1 MESVRLASV
10 DARGKSTR
18 EINEELR
25 AHIAEGAR
33 EIEVLHPGSR
43 HNLAVGILE
52 PARIVFRGDV
62 GYFCGALSDGLEIEV
77 EGDAGWSLGADMM
90 SGTVHVRGSSGSST
104 APSIRGG
111 LVVVEGSAGAR
122 TAIAVKGGTVVV
134 GGSTGYMTGFM
145 MQKGRLL
152 VCGDAG
158 EAFGD
163 SMYEGEL
170 FCGGDIADLGSD
182 TLLEDPSDEELAWIA
197 ATLEPFSL
205 VRAGNGG
212 KSVRPGSSGA
222 TTRRSSPCGRKPY
235 ERGDRFPREPPSGRS
250 LRSRGMRGILAGE
263 AGQNAFQDGRAVPD
277 WLRKEVP

>member
-1 MESVRLASV
+1 MDAVTLATV
-10 DARGKSTR
+10 DAHGKSTR
-18 EINEELR
+18 EINEEIR
-25 AHIAEGAR
+25 AHLAEGRR
-33 EIEVLHPGSR
+33 ELEVLRPGSR

-62 GYFCGALSDGLEIEV
+62 GYFCGALSDGLELEI

-90 SGTVHVRGSSGSST
+90 GGTIHVRGSSGSST

-145 MQKGRLL
+145 MQKGRLI

-170 FCGGDIADLGSD
+170 FCGGEIADLGSD
-182 TLLEDPSDEELAWIA
+182 TLIEEPTPEELSSLAE
-197 ATLEPFSL
+197 TLEPYGL
-205 VRAGNGG
+205 GPRNEWRKVRSAG
-212 KSVRPGSSGA
+212 KLWRYDKKEFAVW
-222 TTRRSSPCGRKPY
+222 K
-235 ERGDRFPREPPSGRS
+235 
-250 LRSRGMRGILAGE
+250 E
-263 AGQNAFQDGRAVPD
+263 A
-277 WLRKEVP
+277 L